1 MRVNEWADY
10 PAGGDSGGWCALI
23 IASPPE
29 RGHRNAD
36 GSAHVAPAE
45 VALGLPTFIF
55 EAVVTRRGNAG
66 LGVPYIRPFGRALL
80 PSAPSACT
88 STSYRMLHAGAHSGN
103 RSDGRPPPGLFLEN
117 TNLEWMVLASR
128 ERKPPG

>member
-1 MRVNEWADY
+1 M
-10 PAGGDSGGWCALI
+10 
-23 IASPPE
+23 
-29 RGHRNAD
+29 
-36 GSAHVAPAE
+36 APVE

-55 EAVVTRRGNAG
+55 EAVVTRRGNVG
-66 LGVPYIRPFGRALL
+66 HGVPYIRPSGRALP

-103 RSDGRPPPGLFLEN
+103 RSDGRPPPGLFREN

-128 ERKPPG
+128 ERKPPVDSIFRAGLRVRSARAVSAPRAATTLCRSPPCRQR